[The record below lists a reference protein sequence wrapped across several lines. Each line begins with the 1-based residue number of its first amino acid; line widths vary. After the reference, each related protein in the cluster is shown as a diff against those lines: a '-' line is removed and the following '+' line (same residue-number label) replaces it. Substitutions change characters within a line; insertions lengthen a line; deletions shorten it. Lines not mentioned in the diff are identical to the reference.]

1 MRNWHL
7 PFERALKGGAC
18 LAVLLAFACLAT
30 AQNAQTQNIQ
40 TDDIAVV
47 VNSKNP
53 TVALS
58 AADLRKIFSG
68 EKRLWP
74 GGVPVKLIIRAPQAR
89 ERDVLL
95 RLLRFN
101 EDDYKRYWI
110 TQAYAGNSSEPVAV
124 FSNGMQKEAVIAIPG
139 AIALIA
145 VTDLKPGLKMLKI
158 DDKLPG
164 EPGYP
169 LH

>member
-1 MRNWHL
+1 MRNWHS
-7 PFERALKGGAC
+7 PFEHVLSGAC
-18 LAVLLAFACLAT
+18 LAGLFALACCLVN
-30 AQNAQTQNIQ
+30 AQNAQT
-40 TDDIAVV
+40 DDIAIV
-47 VNSKNP
+47 VNPKNP
-53 TVALS
+53 TVSLS
-58 AADLRKIFSG
+58 TADLRKIFLG

-74 GGVPVKLIIRAPQAR
+74 GDIPVKLIIRAPQAR
-89 ERDVLL
+89 ERDALL
-95 RLLRFN
+95 RLLRFK
-101 EDDYKRYWI
+101 DDDHKRYWT

-145 VTDLKPGLKMLKI
+145 VTDLKPGLTVLKI
-158 DDKLPG
+158 DDKLPA

>member
-1 MRNWHL
+1 MRNWHS
-7 PFERALKGGAC
+7 PFERVLKGWACGAVFFALACC
-18 LAVLLAFACLAT
+18 LANT
-30 AQNAQTQNIQ
+30 QNAQ

-53 TVALS
+53 TAGLS
-58 AADLRKIFSG
+58 AGDLRKLFSG

-74 GGVPVKLIIRAPQAR
+74 GDIPVKLIIRAPQAR
-89 ERDVLL
+89 ERDALL
-95 RLLRFN
+95 RLLRFK
-101 EDDYKRYWI
+101 EDDYKRYWT

-145 VTDLKPGLKMLKI
+145 VADLKPGLKVVKI